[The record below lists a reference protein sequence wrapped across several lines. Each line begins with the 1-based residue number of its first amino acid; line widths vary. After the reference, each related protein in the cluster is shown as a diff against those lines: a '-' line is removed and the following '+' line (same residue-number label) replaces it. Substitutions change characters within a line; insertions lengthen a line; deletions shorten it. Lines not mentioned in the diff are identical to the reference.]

1 METVQLYVHQR
12 FTPVATPIKQLRGF
26 DRIALEPGEKKTV
39 NFTLGP
45 EDLQLLNQEMRWVV
59 VPGTFDLMVGRSSED
74 IVANAT
80 LKVKEP

>member
-1 METVQLYVHQR
+1 MYVHQR

-39 NFTLGP
+39 NVTLGP

-59 VPGTFDLMVGRSSED
+59 VPGTFELIVGRSSED

-80 LKVKEP
+80 LKVKQP